1 MNNPLRLRIGAL
13 VLAPLVCG
21 LSACTTPAPARDP
34 RLKPEYG
41 KDGRLTRLTYDKN
54 GDGKDDT
61 FAFMDGPIVVRVEV
75 DEDGDGKIDRW
86 EYHRAAATADAGTTP
101 ANANAPDKTIER
113 IERATQHDGKIS
125 RKEFFENGSLIR
137 IEEDTDADG
146 KMDKWETYS
155 AGTLASMAFDSQHRG
170 APDRRLIYNPDG
182 SLNRIEAD
190 PAGTGRFERVDQ

>member
-1 MNNPLRLRIGAL
+1 MNHASRTQTAAL
-13 VLAPLVCG
+13 VALLACG
-21 LSACTTPAPARDP
+21 TPACTAPAPAGDP

-54 GDGKDDT
+54 ADGKDDT

-86 EYHRAAATADAGTTP
+86 EYHRAGAIAGDPTAP

-113 IERATQHDGKIS
+113 IERATQHDGRIS
-125 RKEFFENGSLIR
+125 RKEFFENGTLIR

-146 KMDKWETYS
+146 QIDKWETYA

-170 APDRRLIYNPDG
+170 TPDRRLVYNADG

-190 PAGTGRFERVDQ
+190 PAGTGSFQRVEP